1 MISSY
6 KEITNRYLKANKKRA
21 LLTIIGIVLSVALI
35 STIGLFFKGMQQVE
49 LDNARDNYGSFHVMY
64 KDTTDQVFEQVVNN
78 PKVAKYGYYKVDEEI
93 KLKDDIIASKLVT
106 TNKALDLLPFK
117 VKEGRM
123 PKNEQE
129 IAVERWA
136 LSHIAQSIA
145 VGDKINIGDK
155 DYTLV
160 GILEDSSSIQDGN
173 RARIITKND
182 NLSKE
187 DSILLV
193 QVKSGTNL
201 RKAVNELTKIGDD
214 KKVSENSPVLRM
226 EGAGAKGDGMGGLWS
241 AVVIIVSIV
250 VVCTVAVIYNS
261 FQIGVVER
269 MKEFGLL
276 RAVGT
281 TPKQIRFIVLKEATI
296 LAFIAVPIGL
306 IFGLIAITILSFV
319 FKLIG
324 NDSVVATKLVISPSI
339 LMVSF
344 IVGII
349 SVYLSALLPA
359 IFAGRI
365 SPLLAISSRN
375 SITKGKIKKTENRI
389 IKKLFGFEGAMAA
402 KNIKRNR
409 KRYRI
414 TVFSIVIS
422 IVLFISFSSFMD
434 MTLTVT
440 SEPNESR
447 DIHFTI
453 YNNDYDENKTNT
465 SLNSMIEDVKK
476 LNPVKDVYKNY
487 RYYQFKAVID
497 SSKELKEVK
506 NIGNIYESINY
517 NGKKQTSV
525 ISSVQPFDDKSL
537 EASKKYLVE
546 GNIDKDKL
554 EKENG
559 VILIKKDRI
568 DNEATKKKYLGPIA
582 NIRVGDQIPIQYDET
597 TNVSSESEAEVKQK
611 EFGEGKVIN
620 VKVMA
625 IVSSDPF
632 DNSGNPSGL
641 KLITTEALT
650 KKFVEKDKLDPTS
663 LLIKIKDI
671 KADKTAEE
679 QIENLTKSNTSLHVY
694 NQIDDNRRDKAS
706 TLMIQILIYGFI
718 TVISLISSVNII
730 NTITTNII
738 LRKREFAALK
748 SIGLTQ
754 KGLKKMIVLEGI
766 LYAVAGTIYGSIIGC
781 GLSYLLYKAIGGVR
795 EFAWKMPIGA
805 MVISFVAA
813 LIIGYLSVLSPLSR
827 IKKTNLIEAIREE

>member
-6 KEITNRYLKANKKRA
+6 KEITVRYLKSNKKRA

-49 LDNARDNYGSFHVMY
+49 LDNIRDNYGSFHVMY
-64 KDTTDQVFEQVVNN
+64 KDTTDKVFEQVVNN
-78 PKVAKYGYYKVDEEI
+78 PKVSKYGYYKVDGEI
-93 KLKDDIIASKLVT
+93 KLNNNIIADKLVT
-106 TNKALDLLPFK
+106 TNNALDLLPFK
-117 VKEGRM
+117 IKEGRM

-136 LSHIAQSIA
+136 VSYISKSVT
-145 VGDKINIGDK
+145 VGDKINLGDK
-155 DYTLV
+155 EYTLV
-160 GILEDSSSIQDGN
+160 GILEDSYSTQDGN
-173 RARIITKND
+173 KARIITKND

-193 QVKSGTNL
+193 QVKSSTNL
-201 RKAVNELTKIGDD
+201 RKAVNELTKIGNE
-214 KKVSENSPVLRM
+214 KKVSENGPVLRL
-226 EGAGAKGDGMGGLWS
+226 EGAGTKEGGLDGLLL
-241 AVVIIVSIV
+241 AVIIIVSIV

-306 IFGLIAITILSFV
+306 IFGLIAITILYFV
-319 FKLIG
+319 FTIIG
-324 NDSVVATKLVISPSI
+324 KESVIPTKLVASPTI
-339 LMVSF
+339 LIASF
-344 IVGII
+344 IVGVI
-349 SVYLSALLPA
+349 SVYISALLPA

-422 IVLFISFSSFMD
+422 IVLFITFSSFMD

-440 SEPNESR
+440 NEPNESR

-465 SLNSMIEDVKK
+465 SLNSMTEDVKN

-506 NIGNIYESINY
+506 NIENIYKSINY
-517 NGKKQTSV
+517 NGKNQTLV
-525 ISSVQPFDDKSL
+525 YSSVQPFDDKSL

-546 GNIDKDKL
+546 GSIDKEKL

-559 VILIKKDRI
+559 VILIKKDQI

-582 NIRVGDQIPIQYDET
+582 NIKVGDQISIQYDEIA
-597 TNVSSESEAEVKQK
+597 NASNGSEAEVKQK
-611 EFGEGKVIN
+611 EFGEGKVIT
-620 VKVMA
+620 VKVMG
-625 IVSSDPF
+625 IVSVDPF

-641 KLITTEALT
+641 KLITTEALA
-650 KKFVEKDKLDPTS
+650 KKLIEKDKLEPTS

-671 KADKTAEE
+671 KADKTAAE
-679 QIENLTKSNTSLHVY
+679 QIENLTKSNNSLHVY
-694 NQIDDNRRDKAS
+694 NQIDDNKREKAS

-766 LYAVAGTIYGSIIGC
+766 LYAVAGTIYGCIIGC

-795 EFAWKMPIGA
+795 EFAWKVPIGA
-805 MVISFVAA
+805 MVISFVAS

-827 IKKTNLIEAIREE
+827 IRKTNLIEAIREE